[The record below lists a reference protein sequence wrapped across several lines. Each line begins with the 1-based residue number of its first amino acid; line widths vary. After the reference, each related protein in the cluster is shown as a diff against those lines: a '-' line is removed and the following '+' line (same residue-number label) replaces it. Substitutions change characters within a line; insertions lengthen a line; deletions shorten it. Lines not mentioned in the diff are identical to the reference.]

1 MAIHLYLDEAL
12 TQQISE
18 GDFSRPEAES
28 YNGTDGD
35 IKDRQL
41 YVANEQTSLASAI
54 DLAHFAEA
62 LLDSYHGRGGPVSPA
77 GIRQLWWAT
86 SDLGCYPNCPY
97 ERYYGVG
104 FFTDTLPGNP
114 VIQVGHGGARPGYA
128 TGFVLRPESDSA
140 ACVLANA
147 DVSTVKLSNLAK
159 AILDDF
165 AD

>member
-54 DLAHFAEA
+54 DAAQTSIALA
-62 LLDSYHGRGGPVSPA
+62 
-77 GIRQLWWAT
+77 
-86 SDLGCYPNCPY
+86 
-97 ERYYGVG
+97 
-104 FFTDTLPGNP
+104 
-114 VIQVGHGGARPGYA
+114 
-128 TGFVLRPESDSA
+128 
-140 ACVLANA
+140 
-147 DVSTVKLSNLAK
+147 
-159 AILDDF
+159 
-165 AD
+165 